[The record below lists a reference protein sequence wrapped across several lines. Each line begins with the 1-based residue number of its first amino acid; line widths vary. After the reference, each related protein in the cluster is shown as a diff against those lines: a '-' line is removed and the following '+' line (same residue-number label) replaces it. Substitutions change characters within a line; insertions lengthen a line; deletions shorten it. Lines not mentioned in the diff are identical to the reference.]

1 MVGAIPT
8 YRVMRKQKLKKTNKY
23 LKADVDFLE
32 KENAKLKA
40 EIEDAKSTLEIYKTV
55 LSRVAKKEV
64 VQIEINKAFKEL
76 LCRRK

>member
-1 MVGAIPT
+1 
-8 YRVMRKQKLKKTNKY
+8 MRKQKLKKTNKY